1 MGSRTSTEEEVKVT
15 DPKNGGTKTLGI
27 KLPDSVHAQLT
38 LIASLDGQP
47 LTDAIREA
55 IDLYIE
61 HKRGAGDMAERAAR
75 ALEEVEREAALRRG
89 ALEALFGP
97 QQPAA
102 DTTEPAKPAPRRRGE
117 PTS

>member
-1 MGSRTSTEEEVKVT
+1 VTE
-15 DPKNGGTKTLGI
+15 PKNGGTTKTLGI

-38 LIASLDGQP
+38 LIASLDGKP

-61 HKRGAGDMAERAAR
+61 RKRGEGDMAERAAR

-97 QQPAA
+97 QNPMTDA
-102 DTTEPAKPAPRRRGE
+102 EPAKPAGRRRNE